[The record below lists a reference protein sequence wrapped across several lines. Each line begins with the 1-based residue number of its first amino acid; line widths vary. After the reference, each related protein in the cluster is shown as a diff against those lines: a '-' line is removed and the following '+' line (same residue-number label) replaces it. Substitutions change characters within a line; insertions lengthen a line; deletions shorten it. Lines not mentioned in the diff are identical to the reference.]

1 LWKEKVSTGKTF
13 GYTAFIKIQFWRR
26 IPARVRNASSEE
38 QFGGCALTQK
48 RSVQLSDELCIAA
61 ERRYRD
67 VFGNIEQLL
76 EAVLTELVRDEAAK
90 LDEAEHELVQQR
102 LRELGY
108 L

>member
-1 LWKEKVSTGKTF
+1 M
-13 GYTAFIKIQFWRR
+13 
-26 IPARVRNASSEE
+26 
-38 QFGGCALTQK
+38 ALTQK
-48 RSVQLSDELCIAA
+48 RSVQLSDELCVAA
-61 ERRYRD
+61 ERRYAA

-90 LDEAEHELVQQR
+90 LDEAEQELVQQR

>member
-1 LWKEKVSTGKTF
+1 MQGSERLVRS
-13 GYTAFIKIQFWRR
+13 AVRR
-26 IPARVRNASSEE
+26 VTLS
-38 QFGGCALTQK
+38 QK
-48 RSVQLSDELCIAA
+48 RSVQLSEELCVAA
-61 ERRYRD
+61 ERHYRS

-90 LDEAEHELVQQR
+90 LDQDEQELVQQR

>member
-1 LWKEKVSTGKTF
+1 M
-13 GYTAFIKIQFWRR
+13 
-26 IPARVRNASSEE
+26 
-38 QFGGCALTQK
+38 ALTQK
-48 RSVQLSDELCIAA
+48 RSVQLSDDLCVAA
-61 ERRYRD
+61 ERRYQN

-90 LDEAEHELVQQR
+90 LDEAEQQLVQQR

>member
-1 LWKEKVSTGKTF
+1 M
-13 GYTAFIKIQFWRR
+13 
-26 IPARVRNASSEE
+26 
-38 QFGGCALTQK
+38 ALTQK
-48 RSVQLSDELCIAA
+48 RSVQLSDELCVAA
-61 ERRYRD
+61 ERRYGD

-90 LDEAEHELVQQR
+90 LDEAEQELVQQR